1 MQIVV
6 FYGFKNIPVFRQAPL
21 SIPMGVPEVSK
32 TVQNHH
38 NLGGRFEGGG
48 GNYLVY
54 GYLAVKVQLP
64 IIVIYIIP
72 CELPGLISETAATF
86 RERKLISLPSLLSTL
101 SPSSHYSF
109 RLML

>member
-48 GNYLVY
+48 G
-54 GYLAVKVQLP
+54 
-64 IIVIYIIP
+64 
-72 CELPGLISETAATF
+72 E
-86 RERKLISLPSLLSTL
+86 LLSLWIL
-101 SPSSHYSF
+101 SRQGPTSYYSHLYYTV
-109 RLML
+109 